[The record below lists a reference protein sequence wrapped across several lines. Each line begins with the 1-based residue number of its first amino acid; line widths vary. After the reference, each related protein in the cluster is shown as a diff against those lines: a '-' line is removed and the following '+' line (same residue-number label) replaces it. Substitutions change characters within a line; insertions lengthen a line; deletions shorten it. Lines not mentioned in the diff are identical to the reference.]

1 MIELFEH
8 QKHAV
13 EKFKND
19 NQIALFF
26 EMGCGKTI
34 TSMTIACDKFKRGII
49 NSILVVAP
57 NDVHRQWYNDLTQQ
71 SDLLDAITSQGVEVD
86 AQIIGGRYGQKKGLY
101 EFTANGKLHVV
112 CCNIDTFSTPHKWE
126 PVAEWA
132 RAHKTAI
139 IVDEATVIKNPM
151 SKRGQRMLY
160 EFNRVMKRGR
170 AIIASAKLPNTE
182 VRMVLTGTPVTNG
195 PIDLWAIMEFVQ
207 PNYFGRN
214 YYSFMNYYGMH
225 TKLTVQD
232 RVIQVLLTEKTWHGI
247 KNCDDYTEAFITF
260 GCSEDTYLTVKNQ
273 DHYIGPYKHADEL
286 KKLLEPHA
294 VFAKLVDCVDMPP
307 QHYVMKKVPLS
318 PAQETCYNDM
328 KKDLL
333 AEFNDHI
340 TLAKNKMVVTLRLQQ
355 ISSGFIMGHTEEL
368 DEDAPIWSDDYDVGP
383 DEVVWLDDCNPRL
396 QQLLRD
402 IDELD
407 KPLLIFTRFSAE
419 AAKIYDL
426 LRDKYSTCL
435 ITGWKN
441 IGSIDKFKAGEYEI
455 MVANIA
461 KMSRGHNLQIAHTTI
476 YYSNTF
482 NMEFRQQS
490 EFRTFRIG
498 QEFPC
503 TYVDYESCGADKL
516 VNDSLR
522 LKKGLLEYIRDKDIA
537 EVI

>member
-8 QKHAV
+8 QKLAV

-19 NQIALFF
+19 DQIALFF

-34 TSMTIACDKFKRGII
+34 TSMMIACDKFKKGII
-49 NSILVVAP
+49 DSVLVVAP
-57 NDVHRQWYNDLTQQ
+57 NDVHRQWHMDLINE
-71 SDLLDAITSQGVEVD
+71 SALLNAINEQGVNVRS
-86 AQIIGGRYGQKKGLY
+86 QIIGGRYGQKKGLF
-101 EFTANGKLHVV
+101 EFAADGCLHVV

-126 PVAEWA
+126 PIVAWA
-132 RAHKTAI
+132 NANKTAI
-139 IVDEATVIKNPM
+139 IVDEATVIKNPS
-151 SKRGQRMLY
+151 SKRSQRMLY
-160 EFNRVMKRGR
+160 EFNKTVKKRKT
-170 AIIASAKLPNTE
+170 IVASDKLPNTR

-195 PIDLWAIMEFVQ
+195 PIDLWAIMEFIK

-232 RVIQVLLTEKTWHGI
+232 RVIQVLLTEKTWNGI
-247 KNCDDYTEAFITF
+247 KACNDYTEAFITF

-273 DHYIGPYKHADEL
+273 DHYLGPYKHADEL
-286 KKLLEPHA
+286 KKMLEPHA
-294 VFAKLVDCVDMPP
+294 VFAKLVDCVDMPA

-318 PAQETCYNDM
+318 PAQEACYNNM
-328 KKDLL
+328 KHDLL
-333 AEFNDHI
+333 AQFEDHVTI
-340 TLAKNKMVVTLRLQQ
+340 AKNKMVVTLRLQQ

-368 DEDAPIWSDDYDVGP
+368 SDDAPIWSDDYDIGP
-383 DEVVWLDDCNPRL
+383 DEVVWLDECNPRL

-419 AAKIYDL
+419 AAKIYEL
-426 LRDKYSTCL
+426 LKDKYNTCL

-441 IGSIDKFKAGEYEI
+441 VGSVEKFKAGEYEI

-461 KMSRGHNLQIAHTTI
+461 KMSRGHNLQIAHTTV

-482 NMEFRQQS
+482 SMEHRQQS

-503 TYVDYESCGADKL
+503 TYIDYESCAVDKL
-516 VNDSLR
+516 VNDSLK
-522 LKKGLLEYIRDKDIA
+522 LKKGLLEYIREKDIA
-537 EVI
+537 EVV